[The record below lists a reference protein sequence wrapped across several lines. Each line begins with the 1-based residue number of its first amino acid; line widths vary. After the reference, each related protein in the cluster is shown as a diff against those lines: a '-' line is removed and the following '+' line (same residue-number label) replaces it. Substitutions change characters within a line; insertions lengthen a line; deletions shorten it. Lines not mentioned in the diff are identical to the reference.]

1 MNIIIRERYQWKL
14 IGNDL
19 DTWLNWNKILFH
31 LYSLFEQIYFRKLNA
46 YGKIATMCTIS
57 CLKNEFTNG
66 DNASSAT
73 SSMHHNNGSPINT
86 ESIQEREIPI

>member
-1 MNIIIRERYQWKL
+1 
-14 IGNDL
+14 
-19 DTWLNWNKILFH
+19 
-31 LYSLFEQIYFRKLNA
+31 
-46 YGKIATMCTIS
+46 MCTIS

>member
-1 MNIIIRERYQWKL
+1 MILTFKWRNYLLKAALKKL
-14 IGNDL
+14 I
-19 DTWLNWNKILFH
+19 
-31 LYSLFEQIYFRKLNA
+31 SRKF
-46 YGKIATMCTIS
+46 TMCTIS